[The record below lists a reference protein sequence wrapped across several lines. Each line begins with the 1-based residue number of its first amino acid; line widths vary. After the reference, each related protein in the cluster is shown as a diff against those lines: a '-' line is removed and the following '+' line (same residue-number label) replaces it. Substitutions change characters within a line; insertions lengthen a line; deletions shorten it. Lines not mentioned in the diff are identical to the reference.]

1 MKTPRQNQLLY
12 ELAFYGHEASPELR
26 QAELRQWTLYLP
38 DLLPSLLQSID
49 KD

>member
-1 MKTPRQNQLLY
+1 MKNPRQNQLPY
-12 ELAFYGHEASPELR
+12 ELAFYGYEATSELR